1 VAEICQNRI
10 ADKGR
15 IFEGFS
21 VAQIKKCS
29 TNESLDITW
38 DIGTRNC
45 RSKRYT
51 ENLYEFLRCS
61 TENSF
66 RTATS
71 PNLYL
76 TRIRVFS
83 WHNNKIKR
91 IRRGHYSS
99 NDFQDSNK
107 RKSTGNKIL
116 GYLPRVLF
124 FNAFELGAENC
135 ESSNNE
141 RGFRIHYRTKE
152 MNTI

>member
-1 VAEICQNRI
+1 LAEICQNRT

-38 DIGTRNC
+38 GICTRNL

-76 TRIRVFS
+76 TQIRGFS
-83 WHNNKIKR
+83 WHNKEIKKIR
-91 IRRGHYSS
+91 SGHYSI

-107 RKSTGNKIL
+107 RKSTEKKTL

-135 ESSNNE
+135 ESNNFR
-141 RGFRIHYRTKE
+141 RGIKIH
-152 MNTI
+152 

>member
-1 VAEICQNRI
+1 MIKRTQKKAIKWQTQILAEICQNRT

-21 VAQIKKCS
+21 VAQIKKCT

-38 DIGTRNC
+38 GICTRNR

-61 TENSF
+61 IENSF

-76 TRIRVFS
+76 TQIRGFS
-83 WHNNKIKR
+83 WHKNKINK
-91 IRRGHYSS
+91 IRSGHYSS

-107 RKSTGNKIL
+107 RKSTENKHWVISQECF
-116 GYLPRVLF
+116 YLTPL
-124 FNAFELGAENC
+124 
-135 ESSNNE
+135 S
-141 RGFRIHYRTKE
+141 
-152 MNTI
+152 

>member
-1 VAEICQNRI
+1 VAEICQNRTD
-10 ADKGR
+10 DKGR

-21 VAQIKKCS
+21 VAQIKKCL

-38 DIGTRNC
+38 GICTRNF

-51 ENLYEFLRCS
+51 ENFYEFLRCS

-66 RTATS
+66 RTSTS

-76 TRIRVFS
+76 TRIRGLS
-83 WHNNKIKR
+83 WHNNKIKM

-99 NDFQDSNK
+99 SDFQDSNK
-107 RKSTGNKIL
+107 IKSTGKKIL

-135 ESSNNE
+135 ESSNIK
-141 RGFRIHYRTKE
+141 R
-152 MNTI
+152 